1 MDEETPD
8 THVDFVA
15 EAVSYLAH
23 SQPMVS
29 DDYIIMTSGDYCT
42 ITYVIVMLIG
52 IQMATR

>member
-8 THVDFVA
+8 THVIFVA

-29 DDYIIMTSGDYCT
+29 DDYIIMTSGD
-42 ITYVIVMLIG
+42 
-52 IQMATR
+52 